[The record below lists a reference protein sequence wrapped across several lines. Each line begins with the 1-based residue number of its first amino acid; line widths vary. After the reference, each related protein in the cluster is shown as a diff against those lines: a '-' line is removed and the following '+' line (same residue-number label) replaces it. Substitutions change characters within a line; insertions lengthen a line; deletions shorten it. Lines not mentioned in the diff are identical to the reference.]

1 MAIKIISFGQLV
13 PITGSDWVLEESVA
27 DTDALKKWMEDRH
40 PGLAQLSYVMAV
52 DKNIIGKNTVLTDG
66 VTVALLPPFSGG

>member
-1 MAIKIISFGQLV
+1 MAIKIKSFGQLV
-13 PITGSDWVLEESVA
+13 PITGGDLVLEEGIA
-27 DTDALKKWMEDRH
+27 DTDSLKHWMEDRH
-40 PGLAQLSYVMAV
+40 PGLAQLKYVVAV